1 MFSASRYGANST
13 NFMGEADNSPAPV
26 RSWAVPFPP
35 LSTSPCCREQAGEGN
50 LFPGFLALAEAG
62 QADSGPSRQYRLN
75 RWLPAIAVARRLAR
89 WAGLRKALLGLPVVA
104 LWGCGGAHLK
114 HPAVLKAYDVPPEVR
129 SSIIKAVK
137 AEQDSSL
144 DAEAVAELAL
154 DVTRQAVK
162 ESTDAIHRVHQ
173 EVEEETAGLADLLD
187 ECRNSR
193 YKFRREVN
201 QAAVGIHRGLFQ
213 AGREIRGAAEAFSR
227 DTTIKSA
234 TLAITKLESSRTA
247 YGSVRS
253 RLIEEVERS
262 HEEEVRAYTEEA
274 YHLEPALWEDSKK
287 SWESYRSC
295 LYDLMAG
302 VAHMN
307 RSCLGEVI
315 ASYALYIR
323 LARTYETAIET
334 LPHGD
339 RSQ

>member
-1 MFSASRYGANST
+1 M
-13 NFMGEADNSPAPV
+13 
-26 RSWAVPFPP
+26 
-35 LSTSPCCREQAGEGN
+35 
-50 LFPGFLALAEAG
+50 
-62 QADSGPSRQYRLN
+62 
-75 RWLPAIAVARRLAR
+75 
-89 WAGLRKALLGLPVVA
+89 
-104 LWGCGGAHLK
+104 K

-162 ESTDAIHRVHQ
+162 ESTDAIYRVHQ

-193 YKFRREVN
+193 YRLRREVN

-227 DTTIKSA
+227 DTSIKGA
-234 TLAITKLESSRTA
+234 TWAITRLESSRTA
-247 YGSVRS
+247 YGSVGS
-253 RLIEEVERS
+253 RLVEEVERS

-274 YHLEPALWEDSKK
+274 YHLEPELWEDWKK

-307 RSCLGEVI
+307 RSRLGEVI

-334 LPHGD
+334 LPHGG
-339 RSQ
+339 RSY